1 MKPNDF
7 LRLRKICCE
16 IHFNCW
22 RTLFWSI
29 NPPPFSCRS
38 RGVQGARSGE
48 ENTILCSA
56 LLRLPDR
63 PSTIPKTTDSP
74 FYEHVGI
81 PGRSPSSVRGQLYA
95 LFPQGLSVRAI
106 RQVMSVHLQAWCLE
120 AVSTDAMV
128 VVEEPVAAPVE
139 SGAKGASQERS
150 GTGRFA
156 RKRSA
161 QDVAGSAGQ
170 LDDPASKVAMGA

>member
-1 MKPNDF
+1 MESPLF
-7 LRLRKICCE
+7 RKIFSYTD
-16 IHFNCW
+16 FNCW
-22 RTLFWSI
+22 RTLFWSLHYSA
-29 NPPPFSCRS
+29 FSCRS
-38 RGVQGARSGE
+38 RGAPEKWSGE
-48 ENTILCSA
+48 ENTQLCCA
-56 LLRLPDR
+56 LLRMPDR
-63 PSTIPKTTDSP
+63 PSTIPLTAKLA

-81 PGRSPSSVRGQLYA
+81 PGRGAESVRRQLYA

-106 RQVMSVHLQAWCLE
+106 RQVMSVHLEAWCLE
-120 AVSTDAMV
+120 AGSADAMV

-170 LDDPASKVAMGA
+170 LDNPASKVAMGA

>member
-1 MKPNDF
+1 MESPLF
-7 LRLRKICCE
+7 RKIFSYTD
-16 IHFNCW
+16 FNCW

-38 RGVQGARSGE
+38 RGVQGAWSGE

-63 PSTIPKTTDSP
+63 PSTIPKTTNSP

-81 PGRSPSSVRGQLYA
+81 PGRGAESVRRQLYA

-106 RQVMSVHLQAWCLE
+106 RQVMSVHLEAWCLE
-120 AVSTDAMV
+120 AGSVDAMV

-139 SGAKGASQERS
+139 SGAKGASQGRS
-150 GTGRFA
+150 FNFLKKRKSPDPAAGTPDGELTA
-156 RKRSA
+156 E
-161 QDVAGSAGQ
+161 
-170 LDDPASKVAMGA
+170 PASKVAMGA

>member
-1 MKPNDF
+1 MESPLLCKSFSYTD
-7 LRLRKICCE
+7 I
-16 IHFNCW
+16 NCW

-29 NPPPFSCRS
+29 HCPPFSCRS
-38 RGVQGARSGE
+38 RGVQGAWSPE
-48 ENTILCSA
+48 QNTRLCCT
-56 LLRLPDR
+56 LLTLDDD
-63 PSTIPKTTDSP
+63 PSTIPLTSQSA
-74 FYEHVGI
+74 FYEHVAI
-81 PGRSPSSVRGQLYA
+81 PGRGAAAVRVHLYA

-106 RQVMSVHLQAWCLE
+106 RQVMSVNLEAWCLE
-120 AVSTDAMV
+120 AGSADAMV

-170 LDDPASKVAMGA
+170 LDDPASQVGMGA